1 MGTLTAASRA
11 RSTRSCS
18 APRRRSIAT
27 ERTDAERLEEIEDEL
42 EAGFRALAD
51 VRCGISLF
59 GSARLPA
66 DDPAYEAARA
76 TARMLGE
83 AGYAIIT
90 GGGPGI
96 MEAAN
101 HGAREAG
108 ALSIGLN
115 IDLPHEQ
122 APNPY
127 QDLELLFE
135 HFFARKVMFV
145 RYAIG
150 FVVFPGGYGTL
161 DELFE
166 ALNLIVTDKIHEFPV
181 VLVRQRVL
189 GAAGRLAARGGGG
202 ARDAHRSASS
212 TCCGSSTSPRRGRSR
227 SSTPRRAAQGRRA
240 PRRADGARRW
250 IDAARR
256 AARRARRAR
265 PRGARRGLLALRRRR
280 RRGGGGRGRR
290 RAGRGRRRASSARRA
305 RRPITRRTSSCAS
318 RGPGDRRIA
327 ARRPPRHRRRAR
339 RARAAAAPRRARARQ
354 RARST

>member
-1 MGTLTAASRA
+1 MGIADRRDPRTFDEELLGAETAII
-11 RSTRSCS
+11 T
-18 APRRRSIAT
+18 T
-27 ERTDAERLEEIEDEL
+27 ERTDAERLAEIEAEM
-42 EAGFRALAD
+42 EAGFDALAD

-66 DDPAYEAARA
+66 DDPAYEAAQA

-101 HGAREAG
+101 KGAREAG
-108 ALSIGLN
+108 APSIGLN

-127 QDLELLFE
+127 QDRELLFE

-166 ALNLIVTDKIHEFPV
+166 AMNLIVTEKIHEFPV
-181 VLVRQRVL
+181 VLYGSDYWAPLIGWLREAVVARGMLTERELARLRVVDTPPEVL
-189 GAAGRLAARGGGG
+189 AIVDAAAR
-202 ARDAHRSASS
+202 
-212 TCCGSSTSPRRGRSR
+212 
-227 SSTPRRAAQGRRA
+227 AQGRA
-240 PRRADGARRW
+240 PVA
-250 IDAARR
+250 
-256 AARRARRAR
+256 
-265 PRGARRGLLALRRRR
+265 
-280 RRGGGGRGRR
+280 
-290 RAGRGRRRASSARRA
+290 
-305 RRPITRRTSSCAS
+305 
-318 RGPGDRRIA
+318 
-327 ARRPPRHRRRAR
+327 
-339 RARAAAAPRRARARQ
+339 
-354 RARST
+354 